1 MFIALAL
8 LNYDSGHLKLSPI
21 HKMWGEAF
29 GVVCWVWIFHRARH
43 DGPVVL
49 GWRHPWDHVED
60 PWKVEGE
67 TLHPEDEKD
76 LEKDW
81 DGFLRKVS
89 RCIRCSGNLIV
100 GFILLVSS
108 CMANLH
114 SHLYLPPPQ

>member
-1 MFIALAL
+1 MTRRNMAGGG
-8 LNYDSGHLKLSPI
+8 GHLKLSPI

-60 PWKVEGE
+60 PWKVKGE

-81 DGFLRKVS
+81 DGFLRKAIS
-89 RCIRCSGNLIV
+89 PGEDDDDDDDEEEEEDDDDDE
-100 GFILLVSS
+100 
-108 CMANLH
+108 
-114 SHLYLPPPQ
+114 